1 MGSHRAFSAWRSG
14 GTSTAD
20 PPLRYLQVKQTA
32 AAIELDCP
40 SSIDNGSTR
49 VWYVRRRL
57 DLWGYDV
64 PPLLDD
70 WVDPFWDAEAGA

>member
-1 MGSHRAFSAWRSG
+1 M
-14 GTSTAD
+14 
-20 PPLRYLQVKQTA
+20 KQTA